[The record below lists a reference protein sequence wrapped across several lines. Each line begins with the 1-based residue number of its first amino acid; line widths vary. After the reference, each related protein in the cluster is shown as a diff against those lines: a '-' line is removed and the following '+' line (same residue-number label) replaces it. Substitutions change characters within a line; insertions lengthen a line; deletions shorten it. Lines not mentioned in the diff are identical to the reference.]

1 MDRREFTRRALIA
14 AAAGLSSPFELNAA
28 PRAKLKAIAF
38 DAFALLDP
46 RPIFSLAESLYP
58 GKGMELSN
66 AWRTRQFVYQW
77 LRAMSGTY
85 ADFWQVT
92 EDALIFSGKLVGLE
106 LSRAN
111 RSQLMEGYLQMN
123 VWPDVPQAL
132 EVLRRAEI
140 RLAFLSNAT
149 LNILQSA
156 IRNANLEGS
165 FEHVISTDQIR
176 NYKPAPR
183 AYQLAIDAFGL
194 KKEEI
199 GFVAFA
205 GWDAADD

>member
-1 MDRREFTRRALIA
+1 
-14 AAAGLSSPFELNAA
+14 
-28 PRAKLKAIAF
+28 
-38 DAFALLDP
+38 
-46 RPIFSLAESLYP
+46 
-58 GKGMELSN
+58 MELSN
-66 AWRTRQFVYQW
+66 AWRTRQFEYQW